1 MVDQDYKQ
9 SLASQAWHYVHKCRR
24 LSEMEKTK
32 MIHDE
37 EMAYALSN
45 VMQPELDYLVERY
58 VEYCDWEHEDS
69 LKGFIKWIDNMKQP

>member
-1 MVDQDYKQ
+1 
-9 SLASQAWHYVHKCRR
+9 
-24 LSEMEKTK
+24 